1 MFSLSFARE
10 KLGSVSLKKQR
21 GVAAVA
27 EGQAVH
33 LGGRRFACLL
43 GVVFLVARL
52 GDVMAAEPNWG
63 TGTSEYV
70 VVDQDLKAVLSE
82 ISHHLGLPAHISDE
96 IKGRVR
102 EKMTAGSDKE
112 LIRQLSDRY
121 GFTWYFDG
129 SSIYFSA
136 LKENVSQIFPIGQVT
151 PSSFQQE
158 LEKLSILDRRFEL
171 RYSDSGR
178 IVYAAGPPRYVELVR
193 QALEAANA
201 QTVVKLQ
208 NRNINVIYGYGG
220 TQ

>member
-1 MFSLSFARE
+1 MFD
-10 KLGSVSLKKQR
+10 
-21 GVAAVA
+21 AV
-27 EGQAVH
+27 
-33 LGGRRFACLL
+33 
-43 GVVFLVARL
+43 
-52 GDVMAAEPNWG
+52 AAEPNWG

-102 EKMTAGSDKE
+102 EKMAASSDKD
-112 LIRQLSDRY
+112 LVRQLADRY

-129 SSIYFSA
+129 SSLYFSA
-136 LKENVSQIFPIGQVT
+136 LKENVSQIFPIGQVS
-151 PSSFQQE
+151 PSYFQQE
-158 LEKLSILDRRFEL
+158 LEKLSLLDSRFEL

-178 IVYAAGPPRYVELVR
+178 IVYASGPPRYVELVR

-201 QTVVKLQ
+201 QTIAKQ
-208 NRNINVIYGYGG
+208 QSRNINVIYGYGS